1 MKRNQQSFVVREAMP
16 WFIASALGL
25 SITFRF
31 WGYEWA
37 LIPALFMLFLFLFFR
52 DPYRAIPPLPL
63 AVVAPVDG
71 RVIAAGLVSDTVLP
85 GNWNRIV
92 IRVSHLGAYTI
103 RSPIEGKILDVRD
116 RTRGWSGGDE
126 VRGLWLNSEEDDDVV
141 LLFPGWHRRFG
152 PKAFVSYGERLG
164 QGQRFAYLRLATRA
178 EIYFPPSA
186 RINVQVGDRVTA
198 GAGVLAELVRE

>member
-16 WFIASALGL
+16 WFVVAALGF
-25 SITFRF
+25 SIIFRF

-37 LIPALFMLFLFLFFR
+37 LIPALFMLCLFLLFR
-52 DPYRAIPPLPL
+52 DPYRAVPPLPL

-71 RVIAAGLVSDTVLP
+71 RIVATGLVSDTVLP
-85 GNWNRIV
+85 GDWNRIV
-92 IRVSHLGAYTI
+92 IRVNHLGAYTI

-116 RTRGWSGGDE
+116 RTRGWSGGDA
-126 VRGLWLNSEEDDDVV
+126 VKGLWLNSEEDDDVV
-141 LLFPGWHRRFG
+141 LLFPGSYWRFG

-178 EIYFPPSA
+178 EIYFSPSA
-186 RINVQVGDRVTA
+186 RINVKAGDRVAA